1 MTTSLKELIK
11 QGENHAVEFK
21 KTISSP
27 QKIAK
32 TLCAF
37 ANSHGG
43 YILVG
48 VADNKEII
56 GIEPEEEKFI
66 LLEAAQ
72 HHCIPPVTIQFQEEQ
87 NKEQLV
93 ILIVL
98 IPKSNNK
105 PHAIVDS
112 TGTEKI
118 YVRSGAHCLIAAP
131 SVIKTL
137 KNEFEEQS
145 LNLKLTQNKK
155 ILTLTKHL
163 HKKQKITVKEYA
175 KLINVSK
182 QRAKKI
188 LNECRLSGLLYEHS
202 FQKDSFF
209 TLAKPIN

>member
-1 MTTSLKELIK
+1 MTTFLKELIK
-11 QGENHAVEFK
+11 DGENHSVEFK

-48 VADNKEII
+48 VAYNKEII

-72 HHCIPPVTIQFQEEQ
+72 HHCIPPVILEFQEEY
-87 NKEQLV
+87 NKEQQV
-93 ILIVL
+93 ILVVL

-105 PHAIVDS
+105 PHVILDA
-112 TGTEKI
+112 TGAEKV
-118 YVRSGAHCLIAAP
+118 YVRSGANCLIAAP

-137 KNEFEEQS
+137 KNEFETQN
-145 LNLKLTQNKK
+145 LDLKLTQNKN
-155 ILTLTKHL
+155 IQSLTKHL
-163 HKKQKITVKEYA
+163 IKKQKISVKEYA

-188 LNECRLSGLLYEHS
+188 LNECRLNGTIHEHS
-202 FQKDSFF
+202 FQKESFF